1 MLITTTKEGIMAVNE
16 KDVESLS
23 DVATAF
29 TIAFVGLCR
38 ALEQQHRVSPDAI
51 AEAIHSE
58 LSEVPKGSKLHTAAV
73 KEMVMN
79 IAKAVSRAQI
89 AEVRIPQHTR

>member
-1 MLITTTKEGIMAVNE
+1 MFITTTAEGIMVGNE
-16 KDVESLS
+16 TNNESLS
-23 DVATAF
+23 DVATAY

-38 ALEQQHRVSPDAI
+38 ALEQQHKIMPDSI

-79 IAKAVSRAQI
+79 IAKAVNGAPI
-89 AEVRIPQHTR
+89 TEVRIPQHTR

>member
-1 MLITTTKEGIMAVNE
+1 MAVNE
-16 KDVESLS
+16 KDIESLS

-38 ALEQQHRVSPDAI
+38 ALEQQHKVSPDAI

-79 IAKAVSRAQI
+79 IANAVNGARI
-89 AEVRIPQHTR
+89 TEVRIPQSTR

>member
-1 MLITTTKEGIMAVNE
+1 MYLNE
-16 KDVESLS
+16 QSNQELS
-23 DVATAF
+23 DVVTAF

-38 ALEQQHRVSPDAI
+38 ALEQQHKIMPDSI

-58 LSEVPKGSKLHTAAV
+58 LSEVPKGSKLHTEAV

-79 IAKAVSRAQI
+79 IANAVNGARI
-89 AEVRIPQHTR
+89 TEVRIPQSTR

>member
-1 MLITTTKEGIMAVNE
+1 M
-16 KDVESLS
+16 DVHENDSESLS
-23 DVATAF
+23 EVATAF

-38 ALEQQHRVSPDAI
+38 ALEQQNKIMPDSI

-58 LSEVPKGSKLHTAAV
+58 MAEVPKGSKLHTAAV

-79 IAKAVSRAQI
+79 IANAVNGARI
-89 AEVRIPQHTR
+89 TEVRIPQSTR

>member
-1 MLITTTKEGIMAVNE
+1 MLITITEEGIMAVIE

-38 ALEQQHRVSPDAI
+38 ALEHQHKIMPDTI
-51 AEAIHSE
+51 AEAIHTE
-58 LSEVPKGSKLHTAAV
+58 MAEVPTGSNLHTAAV
-73 KEMVMN
+73 KERVMN
-79 IAKAVSRAQI
+79 IAKAVNGA
-89 AEVRIPQHTR
+89 RIVV

>member
-1 MLITTTKEGIMAVNE
+1 MAVIE
-16 KDVESLS
+16 KDVESIS

-38 ALEQQHRVSPDAI
+38 ALEQQHKIMPGPI
-51 AEAIHSE
+51 AEAIHTE
-58 LSEVPKGSKLHTAAV
+58 LSEVPKGSKLHTAVV

-79 IAKAVSRAQI
+79 IAKAVNGGPI
-89 AEVRIPQHTR
+89 PEVRIPSSTR

>member
-1 MLITTTKEGIMAVNE
+1 MAVNE

-38 ALEQQHRVSPDAI
+38 ALR
-51 AEAIHSE
+51 
-58 LSEVPKGSKLHTAAV
+58 AA
-73 KEMVMN
+73 
-79 IAKAVSRAQI
+79 AQGF
-89 AEVRIPQHTR
+89 ARRNR

>member
-1 MLITTTKEGIMAVNE
+1 MLGITTEEEIMDVHE
-16 KDVESLS
+16 KDSESLS

-38 ALEQQHRVSPDAI
+38 ALEQQHKMMPDTI
-51 AEAIHSE
+51 AEAIHTE

-79 IAKAVSRAQI
+79 IAKAVNGARI

>member
-1 MLITTTKEGIMAVNE
+1 MVVNE
-16 KDVESLS
+16 KNNESLS

-38 ALEQQHRVSPDAI
+38 ALEQQHKIMPDSI
-51 AEAIHSE
+51 AEAIHTE
-58 LSEVPKGSKLHTAAV
+58 LSEVPKGSNLHTAAV

-79 IAKAVSRAQI
+79 IAKAVNGARI
-89 AEVRIPQHTR
+89 AEVRIPQSTR

>member
-1 MLITTTKEGIMAVNE
+1 MLGTTTEEEIMDVHG
-16 KDVESLS
+16 KDTESLS
-23 DVATAF
+23 EVATAF

-38 ALEQQHRVSPDAI
+38 ALEQQHKIMPDSI

-58 LSEVPKGSKLHTAAV
+58 MAEVPTGSKLHTAAV

-79 IAKAVSRAQI
+79 IAKAVNGARI
-89 AEVRIPQHTR
+89 AEVRIPQGTR

>member
-1 MLITTTKEGIMAVNE
+1 MAVNE

-29 TIAFVGLCR
+29 TLAFVGLCR
-38 ALEQQHRVSPDAI
+38 ALEQQHKLMPDTI
-51 AEAIHSE
+51 AEAIHTE

-73 KEMVMN
+73 REMVMN
-79 IAKAVSRAQI
+79 IAKAVNGARI

>member
-1 MLITTTKEGIMAVNE
+1 MAVNE
-16 KDVESLS
+16 KDVESVS

-38 ALEQQHRVSPDAI
+38 ALEQQHKVSPDAI

-79 IAKAVSRAQI
+79 IAKAVNGARI
-89 AEVRIPQHTR
+89 TEFRIPQSTR

>member
-1 MLITTTKEGIMAVNE
+1 MAE

-38 ALEQQHRVSPDAI
+38 ALEQQHKVNPDAI

-58 LSEVPKGSKLHTAAV
+58 LSEVPKGSKLHTTAI

-79 IAKAVSRAQI
+79 IAKAVNRGQI

>member
-38 ALEQQHRVSPDAI
+38 VDC
-51 AEAIHSE
+51 
-58 LSEVPKGSKLHTAAV
+58 V
-73 KEMVMN
+73 
-79 IAKAVSRAQI
+79 
-89 AEVRIPQHTR
+89 VR

>member
-1 MLITTTKEGIMAVNE
+1 MLGTTTEEEIMDVHE
-16 KDVESLS
+16 KDSERLS

-38 ALEQQHRVSPDAI
+38 ALEQQHKIMPDSI

-79 IAKAVSRAQI
+79 IAKAVNGARI